1 MWFTSMQLR
10 QKVNIKEEKMP
21 ICSQVFSE
29 HGKRDISFFPSSPFL
44 HTILDFQYSPFMLE
58 K

>member
-1 MWFTSMQLR
+1 
-10 QKVNIKEEKMP
+10 MP

-29 HGKRDISFFPSSPFL
+29 HGKRDIYFFSFLSL